1 MSYFVGDDGREYDL
15 FGRGGAEIMAQTM
28 GLPFLGSVPIVTA
41 LRTNSDAGTPLR
53 NWEDQRL
60 ATALDR
66 VVKNTASQVSIAS
79 FGPRFVQP
87 TLSIR

>member
-1 MSYFVGDDGREYDL
+1 
-15 FGRGGAEIMAQTM
+15 M